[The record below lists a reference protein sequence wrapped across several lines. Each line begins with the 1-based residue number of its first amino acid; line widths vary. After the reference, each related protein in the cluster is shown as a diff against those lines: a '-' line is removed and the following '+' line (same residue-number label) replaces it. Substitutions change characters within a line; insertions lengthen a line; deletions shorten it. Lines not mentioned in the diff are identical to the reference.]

1 MQKGYFGPRPPPYNV
16 AMRVPRLLALSATLS
31 MFLSVAVRAGV
42 APFDLAGPN
51 LEVTVSRH
59 HETLP
64 ISDVPNLSVGDRLWI
79 RADLPAT
86 QSERYLLIVAFL
98 RGATNPPPERWFH
111 GCSTWEPQCARQ
123 GLTLTV
129 PRGAEQVLVFL
140 APETSGDF
148 RTLVGAVRG
157 RPGAFVRTSQDLNQA
172 TLDIARLDRYLDAI
186 QSLEVNAP
194 ERLKD
199 VAPKLARSLAIKVNT
214 KCLQRIT
221 QLQAPCLMRGG
232 QSLILNDG
240 HSTSIVDAL
249 TSGPA
254 SALAME
260 ASYTPQLSYGYYS
273 PYIASVIDIARIF
286 SSFTT
291 AQYEYIPALAA
302 QHGDVLALTLNTP
315 PSFHDPKSVLVT
327 ALPAIEAPELPPLH
341 AVNPKQSFC
350 IRRKRLILPVEGAPL
365 VFSTNYAHRMRL
377 RLTEANGHTID
388 LPAWADAEVGGFVVD
403 THPIRGMQ
411 FRAAADGVLY
421 GDWGFSRYQ
430 GPRFQLKNT
439 TAAGWSVATPSDA
452 AVIVGREDSIRLT
465 APSLSC
471 LKSIAVRDSTGT
483 ERSAHWT
490 AVYPNQVKVQLP
502 LKDTP
507 PGPVTL
513 LLNQFGTA
521 APVRVPLDAYSVPAS
536 LDSFVLHAGDTQ
548 GMLKGSRLDE
558 VARLTIDRVVFVPGA
573 LKTRHGVDHLTVTAE
588 EPKAAARLKAGE
600 AGVVRVRLKDGRV
613 LTLQGTVAAP
623 RPSVVLMAK
632 SVYLSDSAAPSH
644 IHLGNGNELP
654 QLAQLTFSVRAVAPM
669 VFDQDESIQVATTD
683 GLYSTTLSLTN
694 GGITL
699 ENQQVAIA
707 TLDPAR
713 AFGPSAFGPLRFR
726 VIDEGV
732 KGGWQPLATLVRL
745 PQLHR
750 LVCPATPKL
759 ACKLTGADLFLVDAI
774 ANDPAFQQAVQV
786 PDGFPGYALPVPHPA
801 NGTLY
806 VKLRDDPSVVNMAT
820 VAVDQLPAPHK
831 AAPRSAHP
839 AARKKARRTTAAQK
853 TRMDKKSVAQR
864 LPPQPSGS
872 GRSGSEP
879 PLDAAHL
886 PLSLPA
892 ERSAQGTNAGDGAHA
907 PAVAAPGTPSE
918 APAKK
923 KVTPSTA
930 PTDKRPLSPSP
941 PHSSPAAAPRS
952 TSSPQTIPPAPPSG
966 AAVAAAS
973 LAAHPTP
980 NR

>member
-1 MQKGYFGPRPPPYNV
+1 MQGQTGAGAPRRVVENGYFGSRLPPYNA
-16 AMRVPRLLALSATLS
+16 AMRVPRLLALSASLSLFLS
-31 MFLSVAVRAGV
+31 MAVQAGV

-51 LEVTVSRH
+51 LEVTVTRH

-64 ISDVPNLSVGDRLWI
+64 ISDVPNLAVGDLLWI

-111 GCSTWEPQCARQ
+111 GCSTWEPQCARH
-123 GLTLTV
+123 GLMLTV

-140 APETSGDF
+140 APETNGDF

-172 TLDIARLDRYLDAI
+172 MLDIARLDRYLDAI
-186 QSLEVNAP
+186 QFLEVNAP

-199 VAPKLARSLAIKVNT
+199 AAPKLARSLAIKVNT
-214 KCLQRIT
+214 KCLQRIA

-302 QHGDVLALTLNTP
+302 QHGDTLALTLNTP

-341 AVNPKQSFC
+341 AVNPQQSFC

-365 VFSTNYAHRMRL
+365 VFATNYAHRMRL

-388 LPAWADAEVGGFVVD
+388 LPAWADAKVGGFVVD
-403 THPIRGMQ
+403 TGPIRGTQ
-411 FRAAADGVLY
+411 FRDTVDGVLH

-430 GPRFQLKNT
+430 GPRFRLENAS
-439 TAAGWSVATPSDA
+439 AAGWSVATPGDA
-452 AVIVGREDSIRLT
+452 AVIVGRDDSIRLA

-471 LKSIAVRDSTGT
+471 LKSITVRDSAGT
-483 ERSAHWT
+483 VRSAHWT
-490 AVYPNQVKVQLP
+490 AVQPNQVKVQLP
-502 LKDTP
+502 LKDAP
-507 PGPVTL
+507 PGL
-513 LLNQFGTA
+513 LTVLLSQFGTS
-521 APVRVPLDAYSVPAS
+521 APVRVPLDAYSVAAS
-536 LDSFVLHAGDTQ
+536 LDSFVLHAGDSQ
-548 GMLKGSRLDE
+548 GILKGSRLDE
-558 VARLTIDRVVFVPGA
+558 VASLTIDRVVFVPGV
-573 LKTRHGVDHLTVTAE
+573 LKTHHGVDQLTVTAQD
-588 EPKAAARLKAGE
+588 PTAAAHLEPGE
-600 AGVVRVRLKDGRV
+600 AGVVRVQLKDGRV
-613 LTLQGTVAAP
+613 LTLDGAVAAP

-632 SVYLSDSAAPSH
+632 SVYLSGTDAPNH
-644 IHLGNGNELP
+644 IHRGNGNELP
-654 QLAQLTFSVRAVAPM
+654 QHAQLTFSVRAVAPT
-669 VFDQDESIQVATTD
+669 VFDRDESIQVATTD

-713 AFGPSAFGPLRFR
+713 AFGPSAFGPLQFR
-726 VIDEGV
+726 VIDDGV

-750 LVCPATPKL
+750 LVCPATPKF
-759 ACKLTGADLFLVDAI
+759 ACKLTGTDLFLVDAI
-774 ANDPAFQQAVQV
+774 ANDPAFKHAVQV

-801 NGTLY
+801 NGELY
-806 VKLRDDPSVVNMAT
+806 VKLRDDPSVVNVAT

-831 AAPRSAHP
+831 AA
-839 AARKKARRTTAAQK
+839 ARKAQPAPHQKAPLGAAHKQRADTTSAAQAPQSK
-853 TRMDKKSVAQR
+853 TSGSR
-864 LPPQPSGS
+864 PSGS
-872 GRSGSEP
+872 KNAASEP
-879 PLDAAHL
+879 SASPVNPPHSTLSAH
-886 PLSLPA
+886 
-892 ERSAQGTNAGDGAHA
+892 SAQGPKSGEAGHA
-907 PAVAAPGTPSE
+907 PAAAQSS
-918 APAKK
+918 
-923 KVTPSTA
+923 VTPQGSARSQAPSAATSGKATSSQPMLPPSASPPTSPTA
-930 PTDKRPLSPSP
+930 PS
-941 PHSSPAAAPRS
+941 
-952 TSSPQTIPPAPPSG
+952 
-966 AAVAAAS
+966 
-973 LAAHPTP
+973 
-980 NR
+980 N

>member
-1 MQKGYFGPRPPPYNV
+1 MPVQKGYFGPHPPPYNV
-16 AMRVPRLLALSATLS
+16 AMRVSRLLALSAILS
-31 MFLSVAVRAGV
+31 LFLSVAVRAGV

-51 LEVTVSRH
+51 LEVTVTRH

-64 ISDVPNLSVGDRLWI
+64 ISDVPNLSAGDHLWI

-111 GCSTWEPQCARQ
+111 GCSTWEPQCARR

-140 APETSGDF
+140 APQTSGDF

-186 QSLEVNAP
+186 QSLEVTAP
-194 ERLKD
+194 ERLK
-199 VAPKLARSLAIKVNT
+199 VAAPKLARSLAIKVNA

-341 AVNPKQSFC
+341 AVNPQQSFC

-377 RLTEANGHTID
+377 RLTQANGHTID

-403 THPIRGMQ
+403 TRPIRGTP
-411 FRAAADGVLY
+411 FRNAVDGVLH

-430 GPRFQLKNT
+430 GPRLRLENAS
-439 TAAGWSVATPSDA
+439 AAGWTVATPGDA
-452 AVIVGREDSIRLT
+452 AVIVGRDDSIRLT

-471 LKSIAVRDSTGT
+471 LKSIAVRDSAGT
-483 ERSAHWT
+483 ERSVHWT

-502 LKDTP
+502 LKNAP
-507 PGPVTL
+507 PGPLTL
-513 LLNQFGTA
+513 LLNQFGTS
-521 APVRVPLDAYSVPAS
+521 APVQVPLDAYSVPAS
-536 LDSFVLHAGDTQ
+536 LDSFVFHAGDSQ
-548 GMLKGSRLDE
+548 GMLKGS
-558 VARLTIDRVVFVPGA
+558 
-573 LKTRHGVDHLTVTAE
+573 
-588 EPKAAARLKAGE
+588 
-600 AGVVRVRLKDGRV
+600 
-613 LTLQGTVAAP
+613 
-623 RPSVVLMAK
+623 
-632 SVYLSDSAAPSH
+632 
-644 IHLGNGNELP
+644 
-654 QLAQLTFSVRAVAPM
+654 
-669 VFDQDESIQVATTD
+669 
-683 GLYSTTLSLTN
+683 
-694 GGITL
+694 
-699 ENQQVAIA
+699 
-707 TLDPAR
+707 
-713 AFGPSAFGPLRFR
+713 
-726 VIDEGV
+726 
-732 KGGWQPLATLVRL
+732 
-745 PQLHR
+745 
-750 LVCPATPKL
+750 
-759 ACKLTGADLFLVDAI
+759 
-774 ANDPAFQQAVQV
+774 
-786 PDGFPGYALPVPHPA
+786 
-801 NGTLY
+801 
-806 VKLRDDPSVVNMAT
+806 
-820 VAVDQLPAPHK
+820 
-831 AAPRSAHP
+831 
-839 AARKKARRTTAAQK
+839 
-853 TRMDKKSVAQR
+853 
-864 LPPQPSGS
+864 
-872 GRSGSEP
+872 
-879 PLDAAHL
+879 
-886 PLSLPA
+886 
-892 ERSAQGTNAGDGAHA
+892 
-907 PAVAAPGTPSE
+907 
-918 APAKK
+918 
-923 KVTPSTA
+923 
-930 PTDKRPLSPSP
+930 
-941 PHSSPAAAPRS
+941 
-952 TSSPQTIPPAPPSG
+952 
-966 AAVAAAS
+966 
-973 LAAHPTP
+973 
-980 NR
+980 

>member
-1 MQKGYFGPRPPPYNV
+1 MRQQTVAGAPHMAIQKGCFASRPPPYNV
-16 AMRVPRLLALSATLS
+16 PMRVPRLLALSAILS
-31 MFLSVAVRAGV
+31 LFLSVAVRAGV

-51 LEVTVSRH
+51 LEVTVTRH

-64 ISDVPNLSVGDRLWI
+64 ISDVPNLAVGDHLWI

-111 GCSTWEPQCARQ
+111 GCSTWEPQCARR

-140 APETSGDF
+140 APETNGDY

-186 QSLEVNAP
+186 QFLEVNAP

-199 VAPKLARSLAIKVNT
+199 AAPKLARSLAIKVNT
-214 KCLQRIT
+214 KCLQRIP

-341 AVNPKQSFC
+341 AVNPQQSFC
-350 IRRKRLILPVEGAPL
+350 IRHKRLILPVEGAPL
-365 VFSTNYAHRMRL
+365 VFSTSYAHRMRL

-403 THPIRGMQ
+403 TGPIRGTP
-411 FRAAADGVLY
+411 FRDAVEGMLH

-430 GPRFQLKNT
+430 GPRFRLEN
-439 TAAGWSVATPSDA
+439 ASGAGWSVATPGDA
-452 AVIVGREDSIRLT
+452 AVIVGREDSVRLT

-471 LKSIAVRDSTGT
+471 LKRITVRDSAGT
-483 ERSAHWT
+483 ERSAAWT
-490 AVYPNQVKVQLP
+490 AVHTNEVKVQLP
-502 LKDTP
+502 LKDAQ
-507 PGPVTL
+507 PGPLTVL
-513 LLNQFGTA
+513 LSQFGTA
-521 APVRVPLDAYSVPAS
+521 APVRVPLDAYSMPAS
-536 LDSFVLHAGDTQ
+536 LDSFVLHAGDSE
-548 GMLKGSRLDE
+548 GVLKGSRLDE
-558 VARLTIDRVVFVPGA
+558 VARLTLDRVVFVPGA
-573 LKTRHGVDHLTVTAE
+573 LKTHHGVDQLTVTAE

-600 AGVVRVRLKDGRV
+600 AGTVRVQLKDGRV
-613 LTLQGTVAAP
+613 LTLDAAVAAP
-623 RPSVVLMAK
+623 RPSVALMAK
-632 SVYLSDSAAPSH
+632 SVYLSGADAPSH

-654 QLAQLTFSVRAVAPM
+654 QHAQLTFSVRAVAPM
-669 VFDQDESIQVATTD
+669 AFDQDESIQVATTD

-713 AFGPSAFGPLRFR
+713 AFGPSAFGPLQFR

-745 PQLHR
+745 PQLHHM
-750 LVCPATPKL
+750 VCPATPKL
-759 ACKLTGADLFLVDAI
+759 ACKLTGSDLFLVDAI
-774 ANDPAFQQAVQV
+774 ANDPAFHHAVQV

-801 NGTLY
+801 DGELY
-806 VKLRDDPSVVNMAT
+806 VKLRDDPSVVNVAT

-831 AAPRSAHP
+831 AATGKVHP
-839 AARKKARRTTAAQK
+839 AARKKSPQTAAQTKRAKKAPVVQTSVPKIPSPK
-853 TRMDKKSVAQR
+853 TPESK
-864 LPPQPSGS
+864 
-872 GRSGSEP
+872 RSGIEKAQNAANP
-879 PLDAAHL
+879 PPSVPSSHAVRRAGV
-886 PLSLPA
+886 A
-892 ERSAQGTNAGDGAHA
+892 EGARASAIA
-907 PAVAAPGTPSE
+907 
-918 APAKK
+918 
-923 KVTPSTA
+923 
-930 PTDKRPLSPSP
+930 
-941 PHSSPAAAPRS
+941 
-952 TSSPQTIPPAPPSG
+952 PSG
-966 AAVAAAS
+966 ASAQTPAPQAAPSGKRAS
-973 LAAHPTP
+973 NEPATLPSPAPAGATPPTVP
-980 NR
+980 VPQTSPPAGSN

>member
-1 MQKGYFGPRPPPYNV
+1 MPVQKGYFGPHPPPYNV
-16 AMRVPRLLALSATLS
+16 AMRVSRLLALSAILS
-31 MFLSVAVRAGV
+31 LFLSVAVRAGV

-51 LEVTVSRH
+51 LEVTVTRH

-64 ISDVPNLSVGDRLWI
+64 ISDVPNLSAGDHLWI

-111 GCSTWEPQCARQ
+111 GCSTWEPQCARR

-140 APETSGDF
+140 APQTSGDF

-186 QSLEVNAP
+186 QSLEVTAP
-194 ERLKD
+194 ERLK
-199 VAPKLARSLAIKVNT
+199 VAAPKLARSLAIKVNA

-341 AVNPKQSFC
+341 AVNPQQSFC

-377 RLTEANGHTID
+377 RLTQANGHTID

-403 THPIRGMQ
+403 TRPIRGTP
-411 FRAAADGVLY
+411 FRNAVDGVLH

-430 GPRFQLKNT
+430 GPRLRLENAS
-439 TAAGWSVATPSDA
+439 AAGWTVATPGDA
-452 AVIVGREDSIRLT
+452 AVIVGRDDSIRLT

-471 LKSIAVRDSTGT
+471 LKSIAVRDSAGT
-483 ERSAHWT
+483 ERSVHWT

-502 LKDTP
+502 LKNAP
-507 PGPVTL
+507 PGPLTL
-513 LLNQFGTA
+513 LLNQFGTS
-521 APVRVPLDAYSVPAS
+521 APVQVPLDAYSVPAS
-536 LDSFVLHAGDTQ
+536 LDSFVFHAGDSQ

-558 VARLTIDRVVFVPGA
+558 VARLTIDRVVFIPGA
-573 LKTRHGVDHLTVTAE
+573 LKTRHGVDHLTVTAQ

-600 AGVVRVRLKDGRV
+600 AGVVRVQLKDGRV
-613 LTLQGTVAAP
+613 LTLRGAVGAP

-632 SVYLSDSAAPSH
+632 SVYLSGSAAPSH
-644 IHLGNGNELP
+644 IHLGHGNELP

-713 AFGPSAFGPLRFR
+713 AFGPSAFGPLQFR

-759 ACKLTGADLFLVDAI
+759 ACKLTGADLFLIDAI
-774 ANDPAFQQAVQV
+774 ANDSAFQHAVQV
-786 PDGFPGYALPVPHPA
+786 PDGFPGYALPVPHPV
-801 NGTLY
+801 NGKLY
-806 VKLRDDPSVVNMAT
+806 VKLRDDPSVVNVAT
-820 VAVDQLPAPHK
+820 VAVDQLPAPHT
-831 AAPRSAHP
+831 A
-839 AARKKARRTTAAQK
+839 AARKARTVARKRARQTTAAQK
-853 TRMDKKSVAQR
+853 AQADKTPVVQKRTTKQ
-864 LPPQPSGS
+864 
-872 GRSGSEP
+872 SGSEHSASEQSRDASSP
-879 PLDAAHL
+879 PLSVPAAH
-886 PLSLPA
+886 SVH
-892 ERSAQGTNAGDGAHA
+892 GTKAADGAHA
-907 PAVAAPGTPSE
+907 PAPRSGAPSGTSAGTVAPS
-918 APAKK
+918 P
-923 KVTPSTA
+923 A
-930 PTDKRPLSPSP
+930 PTGKRPPSP
-941 PHSSPAAAPRS
+941 
-952 TSSPQTIPPAPPSG
+952 PPAPPRP
-966 AAVAAAS
+966 AAVPQTDSQSPTVSPSPARLRAAP
-973 LAAHPTP
+973 AA
-980 NR
+980 

>member
-1 MQKGYFGPRPPPYNV
+1 
-16 AMRVPRLLALSATLS
+16 MRVSRLLALSAILS
-31 MFLSVAVRAGV
+31 LFLSVAVRAGV

-51 LEVTVSRH
+51 LEVTVTRH

-64 ISDVPNLSVGDRLWI
+64 ISDVPNLAVGDHLWI

-111 GCSTWEPQCARQ
+111 GCSTWEPQCARR

-129 PRGAEQVLVFL
+129 PRGAEQALVFL
-140 APETSGDF
+140 APETNGDF

-186 QSLEVNAP
+186 QFLEVNAP

-199 VAPKLARSLAIKVNT
+199 AAPKLARSLAIKVNT
-214 KCLQRIT
+214 KCLQRIA

-291 AQYEYIPALAA
+291 AQYEYIPALAT

-341 AVNPKQSFC
+341 AVNPQQSFC
-350 IRRKRLILPVEGAPL
+350 IRHKRLILPVEGAPL
-365 VFSTNYAHRMRL
+365 VFSTSYAHRMRL

-403 THPIRGMQ
+403 TGPIRGTP
-411 FRAAADGVLY
+411 FRDAVDGVLH

-430 GPRFQLKNT
+430 GPRFRLENPS
-439 TAAGWSVATPSDA
+439 AAGWTVATPGDA
-452 AVIVGREDSIRLT
+452 AVIVGREDSVRLT

-471 LKSIAVRDSTGT
+471 LKSITVRDSAGT

-490 AVYPNQVKVQLP
+490 AAHANEVKVQLA
-502 LKDTP
+502 LKDAQ
-507 PGPVTL
+507 PGPLTVL
-513 LLNQFGTA
+513 LTQFGTA

-536 LDSFVLHAGDTQ
+536 LDTFVLHAGDSE
-548 GMLKGSRLDE
+548 GILKGSRLDE
-558 VARLTIDRVVFVPGA
+558 VARLTIDRVAFIPGA
-573 LKTRHGVDHLTVTAE
+573 LKTHHGVDQLTVTAQQ
-588 EPKAAARLKAGE
+588 PKAAARLKAGE
-600 AGVVRVRLKDGRV
+600 AGRVRVQLKDGRV
-613 LTLQGTVAAP
+613 LTLDAAIGAP
-623 RPSVVLMAK
+623 RPSVVLIAK
-632 SVYLSDSAAPSH
+632 SVYLSGADAPSH

-654 QLAQLTFSVRAVAPM
+654 QHAQLTFSVRAVAPM
-669 VFDQDESIQVATTD
+669 TFDQDESIQVATTD
-683 GLYSTTLSLTN
+683 GLYSSTLSLTN

-713 AFGPSAFGPLRFR
+713 AFGPSAFGPLQFR
-726 VIDEGV
+726 VIDAGV

-745 PQLHR
+745 PQLHHM
-750 LVCPATPKL
+750 VCPATPKL
-759 ACKLTGADLFLVDAI
+759 ACKLTGVDLFLVEAI
-774 ANDPAFQQAVQV
+774 ANDPAFHHEVEV
-786 PDGFPGYALPVPHPA
+786 PDGFPGYALPVPHPSD
-801 NGTLY
+801 GELY
-806 VKLRDDPSVVNMAT
+806 VKLRDDPSVVNVAT

-831 AAPRSAHP
+831 TAPRKIHP
-839 AARKKARRTTAAQK
+839 AAHTKSPQVAAEAKRAERKPATRMPEAKTAAPKTPESKASGIEKSQKAANPATGVPSSHAVPRTGVGEGARALAVAPSGVASGASARTTAPKA
-853 TRMDKKSVAQR
+853 A
-864 LPPQPSGS
+864 PSGKRAS
-872 GRSGSEP
+872 SEQTTLTRP
-879 PLDAAHL
+879 
-886 PLSLPA
+886 
-892 ERSAQGTNAGDGAHA
+892 A
-907 PAVAAPGTPSE
+907 PAIA
-918 APAKK
+918 
-923 KVTPSTA
+923 
-930 PTDKRPLSPSP
+930 SP
-941 PHSSPAAAPRS
+941 PTVPV
-952 TSSPQTIPPAPPSG
+952 TETTPPAGS
-966 AAVAAAS
+966 
-973 LAAHPTP
+973 T
-980 NR
+980 

>member
-573 LKTRHGVDHLTVTAE
+573 LKTRHGVDHLAVTAE

-831 AAPRSAHP
+831 AAPRSAHRG
-839 AARKKARRTTAAQK
+839 ARKKARRTTAAQK
-853 TRMDKKSVAQR
+853 TRMDNKSVAQR
-864 LPPQPSGS
+864 LPPPPSGS

>member
-573 LKTRHGVDHLTVTAE
+573 LKTRHGVDHLAVTAE

-831 AAPRSAHP
+831 AAPRSAHRG
-839 AARKKARRTTAAQK
+839 ARKKARRTTAAQK
-853 TRMDKKSVAQR
+853 TRMDNKSVAQR
-864 LPPQPSGS
+864 LPPPPSGS

-952 TSSPQTIPPAPPSG
+952 TSPPQTIPSAPPSG